1 MNWDIYLPSLSIF
14 ANLATVMII
23 YLDVDPVLGEHG
35 SKAAQWVLG
44 LMIVTG
50 LLIPIVSGLAALY
63 TGQ

>member
-1 MNWDIYLPSLSIF
+1 MDWDIYLPILSIV

-23 YLDVDPVLGEHG
+23 YLNVDPFLGERG

-44 LMIVTG
+44 LMIATG

-63 TGQ
+63 TG